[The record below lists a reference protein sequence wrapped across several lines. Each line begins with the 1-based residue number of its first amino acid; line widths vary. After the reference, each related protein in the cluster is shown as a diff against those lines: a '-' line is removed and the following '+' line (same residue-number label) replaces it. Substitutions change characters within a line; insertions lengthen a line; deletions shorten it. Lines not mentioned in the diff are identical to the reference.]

1 MWQYPIYFISILK
14 SKSCSFAIQL
24 LHSSDLGQI
33 LNFSVTSMN
42 NFICEQI
49 AAYHFCLLILSPLA
63 FQFPRTKRHF
73 RKARATIQVSI
84 WHIQRELSQGQLVT
98 IAKVKVC
105 CPYLIKHKQVCLK
118 KEQEKWDSA
127 IVIYSYVH
135 AENVYLGFPCA
146 GALLAPVNHFQTGTV
161 RTPKELQK

>member
-1 MWQYPIYFISILK
+1 MWAESRPAGHYSKGQGLLPIPNQTQTGVF
-14 SKSCSFAIQL
+14 
-24 LHSSDLGQI
+24 
-33 LNFSVTSMN
+33 
-42 NFICEQI
+42 
-49 AAYHFCLLILSPLA
+49 
-63 FQFPRTKRHF
+63 
-73 RKARATIQVSI
+73 
-84 WHIQRELSQGQLVT
+84 
-98 IAKVKVC
+98 
-105 CPYLIKHKQVCLK
+105 K